1 MRDLRIYG
9 ILSAAE
15 ERLVELYRIIAPDGN
30 YVTIDGERIFGNR
43 FADKDEVVIRL
54 RNEING

>member
-1 MRDLRIYG
+1 MRDLRINR

-15 ERLVELYRIIAPDGN
+15 ERLVELYRTIAPAGN
-30 YVTIDGERIFGNR
+30 YETIDGERIFGNR